1 MIALPA
7 LLMVGLGPT
16 EALATNKLQSSFG
29 SGTAAVTF
37 IAKGYVHLGRMWFA
51 IICTFLG
58 ASMGTLL
65 VQTLDASFLFQLIPI
80 LLILFAVYFFFSS
93 KLSNTH
99 SRQLVSLPVFSLL
112 VGFSIG
118 FYDGFFGPGTGSFFA
133 LAFVLLL
140 GYNARMAT
148 GYTKVL
154 NFTSNI
160 AALIF
165 FMIGGDVLWTIGLVM
180 GAGQIMGASVGARLV
195 ISNGA
200 KLVRVMLI
208 TTSLAVSLSMIA
220 GNSNHFIWG
229 LLKSLGL
236 VQ

>member
-7 LLMVGLGPT
+7 LLMAGLGPT

-29 SGTAAVTF
+29 SGTAAITF
-37 IAKGYVHLGRMWFA
+37 IVKGYVHLTRMWFA
-51 IICTFLG
+51 IICTFIG

-65 VQTLDASFLFQLIPI
+65 VQTLDASFLFQLIPV

-93 KLSNTH
+93 KLSNAH
-99 SRQLVSLPVFSLL
+99 SQQLISLPVFSLL

-133 LAFVLLL
+133 LAFILLL

-148 GYTKVL
+148 GHTKVL

-165 FMIGGDVLWTIGLVM
+165 FIIGGHVLWVVGLIM
-180 GAGQIMGASVGARLV
+180 GAGQIIGASIGARLV
-195 ISNGA
+195 IKNGV

-208 TTSLAVSLSMIA
+208 TTSVAVSLSMIA
-220 GNSNHFIWG
+220 GNSDHFIWLMFKSF
-229 LLKSLGL
+229 LLS
-236 VQ
+236 